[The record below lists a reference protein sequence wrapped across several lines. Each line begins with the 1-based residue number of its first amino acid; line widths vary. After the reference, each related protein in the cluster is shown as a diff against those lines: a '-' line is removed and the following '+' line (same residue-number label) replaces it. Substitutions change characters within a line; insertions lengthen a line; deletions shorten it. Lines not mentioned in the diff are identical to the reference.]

1 MGNRKLMVP
10 LFYGG
15 KFNREGRR
23 MQAVLE
29 KEISDGKKTIGFGAL
44 RGNRTA
50 TILGCQKMTNTSSMW
65 RSMAILPLSV

>member
-1 MGNRKLMVP
+1 MGNSKLMVP

-29 KEISDGKKTIGFGAL
+29 KEISDGKKTYRL
-44 RGNRTA
+44 
-50 TILGCQKMTNTSSMW
+50 W
-65 RSMAILPLSV
+65 RWIYSV

>member
-1 MGNRKLMVP
+1 MGNSKLMVP

-15 KFNREGRR
+15 NFNREGRR

-44 RGNRTA
+44 RGNRIW
-50 TILGCQKMTNTSSMW
+50 TIPRQRMINTSSMW